1 MLAWS
6 ALLVLGAAPASTH
19 AHARYGGTLVY
30 GLSGGEPDSLDP
42 TVSRTAQASA
52 IFDVMCQPLY
62 RYDARAQLVPVFAA
76 AAPVVSKDKL
86 TYTIQLR
93 QGIQFNDGTPLN
105 AQAVVTTVQRYMTYP
120 GSSRND
126 SYASV
131 DSVSATGPYTVVF
144 HLRERDSAFTG
155 NTTVLSPTQLDK
167 AGDDF
172 AAEPVCLGPFMFD
185 HVVGDNVTV
194 IKSPYYWDRQHVY
207 LDKIVYK
214 TVPDAAAAIAALKA
228 GDIQVLSS
236 VSTSELPAVRQTSGL
251 RVLQLNQHGW
261 KGVLINLGN
270 RNGVG
275 NLPYENV
282 GTSLASNV
290 KLRQA
295 FEEAIDRNTMNKV
308 VFGGLMQV
316 SCTPIAP
323 ANTPWYEATKIPCTP
338 YDPGHAKKLVAAS
351 GVPNPTVR
359 LLTAGTTDNLR
370 LAQFIQEQEH
380 EVGIDVVIDSTD
392 NPTDI
397 ARRTSGAFD
406 ADLFGYFPGDGDPN
420 MIIYQPFLSS
430 GGRNY
435 GGYSNARLDLL
446 LENGRKASSVQARS
460 TLYRA
465 AQQIIQSERPIVFLF
480 NEIRFAAL
488 STSVTGVQPF
498 NGGAAMYI
506 GNAQL
511 R

>member
-1 MLAWS
+1 
-6 ALLVLGAAPASTH
+6 
-19 AHARYGGTLVY
+19 
-30 GLSGGEPDSLDP
+30 
-42 TVSRTAQASA
+42 VSRTAQASA

-62 RYDARAQLVPVFAA
+62 RHDAGAQLVPLFAA
-76 AAPVVSKDKL
+76 ALPVVSKDGL
-86 TYTIQLR
+86 TYTIKLR
-93 QGIQFNDGTPLN
+93 QGIQFNDGTPLT

-120 GSSRND
+120 NSSRRD
-126 SYASV
+126 GYADV
-131 DSVSATGPYTVVF
+131 DSVTATGPSTVVF
-144 HLRERDSAFTG
+144 HLRRRDSTFSG
-155 NTTVLSPTQLDK
+155 NTIVLSPTQLAK

-172 AAEPVCLGPFMFD
+172 AADPVCLGPFMFD
-185 HVVGDNVTV
+185 HHAPGDSVTV

-207 LDKIVYK
+207 LDKIVYRAM
-214 TVPDAAAAIAALKA
+214 PNAAAAIAALKA

-236 VSTSELPAVRQTSGL
+236 VSPAQLAAVRQTSGL

-275 NLPYENV
+275 SLPYANV
-282 GTSLASNV
+282 GTPLASSA

-295 FEEAIDRNTMNKV
+295 FEEAIDREAMNRV

-323 ANTPWYEATKIPCTP
+323 ANTAWYEATRIPCTP
-338 YDPGHAKKLVAAS
+338 YDPAHARKLVAAS
-351 GVPNPTVR
+351 GFPHPTVH
-359 LLTAGTTDNLR
+359 LLTAGTTDNLL
-370 LAQFIQEQEH
+370 LAQFIQAQEQ
-380 EVGIDVVIDSTD
+380 EVGIDVVIESTD
-392 NPTDI
+392 NPTDV
-397 ARRTSGAFD
+397 ARRTSGAFE

-420 MIIYQPFLSS
+420 VIVYQPFLSS
-430 GGRNY
+430 GARNF
-435 GGYSNARLDLL
+435 GGFSNARLDLI
-446 LENGRKASSVQARS
+446 LENGRKASSFQARS

-465 AQQIIQSERPIVFLF
+465 AQQIIQSERPCIFLY

-488 STSVTGVQPF
+488 SATVTGVEPF